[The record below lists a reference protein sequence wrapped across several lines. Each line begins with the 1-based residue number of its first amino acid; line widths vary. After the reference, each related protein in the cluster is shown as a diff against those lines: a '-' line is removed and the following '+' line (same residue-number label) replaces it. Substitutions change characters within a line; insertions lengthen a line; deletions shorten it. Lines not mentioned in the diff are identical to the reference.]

1 MRTELGGPAKE
12 KEVLS
17 RLGGSLGIDRARAAP
32 IVAQIARMAELV
44 DAADS
49 KSAEVTLLWVRV
61 PLRAPYLSAKTLN
74 YNDKIQKA
82 FRSIPPNYPP
92 FDARLRVLSSPERC
106 PEKHPDGRNGGSR
119 AASREDQRLR
129 CLSRIICTRRPEC
142 SGDGEPLDFA
152 PLSTLE

>member
-61 PLRAPYLSAKTLN
+61 PLRAPYFSAKMLN
-74 YNDKIQKA
+74 YNDKSQKA
-82 FRSIPPNYPP
+82 FRSIP
-92 FDARLRVLSSPERC
+92 LII
-106 PEKHPDGRNGGSR
+106 HPSMRGCG
-119 AASREDQRLR
+119 
-129 CLSRIICTRRPEC
+129 C
-142 SGDGEPLDFA
+142 
-152 PLSTLE
+152 